1 MVKVKKWSRR
11 VVWMVAIWCASV
23 LLLAGVG
30 MLFRLLMTS
39 AGFRSW
45 LIPPGRAFVSRESAF
60 LSTDRRLSITFA
72 RLISPL
78 NSG

>member
-39 AGFRSW
+39 AGFSLLTDTPRTRFH
-45 LIPPGRAFVSRESAF
+45 LSRKRVFIDRSAF
-60 LSTDRRLSITFA
+60 IDHLCSPYLS
-72 RLISPL
+72 PQ
-78 NSG
+78 